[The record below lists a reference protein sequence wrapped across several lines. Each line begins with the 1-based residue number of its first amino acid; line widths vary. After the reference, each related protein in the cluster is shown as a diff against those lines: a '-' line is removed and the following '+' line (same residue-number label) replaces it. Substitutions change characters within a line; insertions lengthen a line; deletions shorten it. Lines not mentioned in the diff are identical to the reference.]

1 VLSGLLDRAFGR
13 PAAPGLP
20 TSLQLAGESRNIDGP
35 EQSLLSESAATL
47 YRHAPLGLAASA
59 LIAVLM
65 MLAIDLVNPG
75 GASWAW
81 LMVCLL
87 VLGLRLAHALHWR
100 SAASPP
106 PAASLVRQFA
116 VGVGTSAALWSALPW
131 FCFAGLDATG
141 RAIALLSIVG
151 MVSVAIHSL
160 GSVRGI
166 ALLHACLLV
175 LPSAGWLLLSGNAP
189 EVVMGAMALM
199 LFAMAVA
206 GVLSAHSALRVAML
220 TVHDNRRLLTAE
232 VENRRQVEHLVAELT
247 DAQVVLEQAK
257 QGLERNVEERTAALE
272 DRSREL
278 SQQAVTD
285 LLTGLP
291 NRKGIN
297 EHLIE
302 LLGTERN
309 PGTKPSLA
317 LLFLDLDHFKEVN
330 DVMGHMAGDAV
341 LRIAAERLRETMPR
355 GAFAARWGGDEF
367 VVVLPGI
374 RRAEQ
379 AQMVAEQ
386 LRAALSV
393 PVQLEQRVARIG
405 CSIGVAL
412 APQHGTSPEALI
424 IAADHAV
431 YSAKAEGSG
440 RVRLFDAALAELA
453 SRQHELAQALPAAL
467 ELGQLQVVYQPIVS
481 SLDGRATHVESL
493 ARWRHPVWGAVSPA
507 EFIPV
512 AEASGLIHTM
522 GRWVLRQACLDAARW
537 PGEEPPKVSV
547 NVSAMQVTSGRL
559 VAQVREALASAGLP
573 AQRLVI
579 ELTESMPMVGRERV
593 DRTLADLRAM
603 GVTLAIDDFGTGYS
617 SLSSLM
623 KQPLSLIKIDRS
635 FVQDVPG
642 EGELLIKATVEVARC
657 FGLEVVAEGVETR
670 AQQMRLIALGVSY
683 MQGYR
688 FGKPMSHGEFIAW
701 LALRDGS
708 ERPVALRA

>member
-1 VLSGLLDRAFGR
+1 MLNALLDRALGR
-13 PAAPGLP
+13 EPQPVSFLSETPPQQDGAN
-20 TSLQLAGESRNIDGP
+20 LA
-35 EQSLLSESAATL
+35 LLNESAATL
-47 YRHAPLGLAASA
+47 YRHAPLGLASA
-59 LIAVLM
+59 ALMSVLM
-65 MLAIDLVNPG
+65 MLAIDLVSPG
-75 GASWAW
+75 KASWTWMMAS
-81 LMVCLL
+81 LV

-100 SAASPP
+100 AAPKPP
-106 PAASLVRQFA
+106 PASTLVLQYA
-116 VGVGTSAALWSALPW
+116 AGVAASAALWAVLPW
-131 FCFAGLDATG
+131 VCYAGLDSTG
-141 RAIALLSIVG
+141 HAIAMLAVIG
-151 MVSVAIHSL
+151 MVGTAVQSL

-166 ALLHACLLV
+166 ALMHAALLV
-175 LPSAGWLLLSGNAP
+175 LPSAVWLLFSGDSP
-189 EVVMGAMALM
+189 EQVMGVMSIM
-199 LFAMAVA
+199 LFGVAVV
-206 GVLSAHSALRVAML
+206 GIHSAHSALRAAML
-220 TVHDNRRLLTAE
+220 AVHDNKRLLVAE

-247 DAQVVLEQAK
+247 DAQAVLEQAK

-302 LLGTERN
+302 LLDTAAR
-309 PGTKPSLA
+309 PGHKPQLA

-367 VVVLPGI
+367 VVVLPGV

-379 AQMVAEQ
+379 AQLVAEQ

-412 APQHGTSPEALI
+412 APDHGSTPEALI

-431 YSAKAEGSG
+431 YSAKSEGSG

-467 ELGQLQVVYQPIVS
+467 ELGQLQVAYQPIVS

-493 ARWRHPVWGAVSPA
+493 ARWRHPIWGPVSPA

-537 PGEEPPKVSV
+537 PGEQPPKVSV

-579 ELTESMPMVGRERV
+579 ELTESMPMVGREKV
-593 DRTLADLRAM
+593 DRTLAELRAM

-688 FGKPMSHGEFIAW
+688 FGKPMSHGEFVAW

>member
-1 VLSGLLDRAFGR
+1 MLSGLLDRAMRRFEPGR
-13 PAAPGLP
+13 ADDDAGKGPLAA
-20 TSLQLAGESRNIDGP
+20 TGP
-35 EQSLLSESAATL
+35 EAALLNESAATL
-47 YRHAPLGLAASA
+47 YRHAPLGLASSA
-59 LIAVLM
+59 LLAVLM
-65 MLAIDLVNPG
+65 MLAIDLVSPG
-75 GASWAW
+75 RASWLW

-100 SAASPP
+100 AATAPP
-106 PAASLVRQFA
+106 PAVTLVRQFA
-116 VGVGTSAALWSALPW
+116 AGVVLSASLWAALPW
-131 FCFAGLDATG
+131 ICFAGLDSTG
-141 RAIALLSIVG
+141 RAIAMLSVVG
-151 MVSVAIHSL
+151 MVSAAVHSL
-160 GSVRGI
+160 GSVRTV
-166 ALLHACLLV
+166 ALLHAGLLV
-175 LPSAGWLLLSGNAP
+175 LPSAAWLLFSGEAP
-189 EVVMGAMALM
+189 EQVMGVMALM
-199 LFAMAVA
+199 LFAVAVT
-206 GVLSAHSALRVAML
+206 GIHSAHAALKAAML
-220 TVHDNRRLLTAE
+220 TGHDNRRLLDAE
-232 VENRRQVEHLVAELT
+232 VQNRRQVEHLVSELT
-247 DAQVVLEQAK
+247 DAQSVLEQAK

-278 SQQAVTD
+278 SQQAITD

-302 LLGTERN
+302 LLETASR
-309 PGTKPSLA
+309 PGFKPQLA

-341 LRIAAERLRETMPR
+341 LRIVAERLRETMPR

-405 CSIGVAL
+405 CSIGVAM
-412 APQHGTSPEALI
+412 APQHGTTPEALI

-431 YSAKAEGSG
+431 YSAKSEGSG

-467 ELGQLQVVYQPIVS
+467 ELGQLQVAYQPIVS

-493 ARWRHPVWGAVSPA
+493 ARWRHPIWGAVSPA

-537 PGEEPPKVSV
+537 PGENPPKVSV

-670 AQQMRLIALGVSY
+670 AQQMRLIALGVNY

-688 FGKPMSHGEFIAW
+688 FGKPMSHGEFVAW

-708 ERPVALRA
+708 EKPVALRA

>member
-1 VLSGLLDRAFGR
+1 MMDALLGRAVRAG
-13 PAAPGLP
+13 AA
-20 TSLQLAGESRNIDGP
+20 SSAAAGVAESQFVVPSFLREGDADAALR
-35 EQSLLSESAATL
+35 EESAAAL
-47 YRHAPLGLAASA
+47 YRRAPMGIAVAAVV
-59 LIAVLM
+59 AVLM
-65 MLAIDLVNPG
+65 TFTIDVLAPG
-75 GASWAW
+75 RAPWIW
-81 LMVCLL
+81 LMLSLL
-87 VLGLRLAHALHWR
+87 ALGLRLAHALHWR
-100 SAASPP
+100 AAADP
-106 PAASLVRQFA
+106 PASAMLIRQYA
-116 VGVGTSAALWSALPW
+116 VGVVVSSALWACLPW
-131 FCFAGLDATG
+131 YSFGGFDSTSRAVAMLALVGMVSTAIYSLGAV
-141 RAIALLSIVG
+141 RAIALLH
-151 MVSVAIHSL
+151 A
-160 GSVRGI
+160 
-166 ALLHACLLV
+166 ALLM
-175 LPSAGWLLLSGNAP
+175 LPASMWLLFSGAGP
-189 EVVMGAMALM
+189 EQAMGVMALLLFGVAVMGIVSIHASLKTAME
-199 LFAMAVA
+199 MA
-206 GVLSAHSALRVAML
+206 HE
-220 TVHDNRRLLTAE
+220 NKRLLGAE
-232 VENRRQVEHLVAELT
+232 VENRLQVERLVSELT
-247 DAQVVLEQAK
+247 DAQSVLENAK

-297 EHLIE
+297 EHLSE
-302 LLGTERN
+302 LLDVG
-309 PGTKPSLA
+309 GKPSPTRGQLA

-330 DVMGHMAGDAV
+330 DVMGHLAGDAV
-341 LRIAAERLRETMPR
+341 LRVVAERLRESMPR

-367 VVVLPGI
+367 VVVLPGM
-374 RRAEQ
+374 RRAQQ

-405 CSIGVAL
+405 ASIGIAL
-412 APQHGTSPEALI
+412 SPQHGATPEALI

-440 RVRLFDAALAELA
+440 RVRLYDAALAESA
-453 SRQHELAQALPAAL
+453 GRQNEIAQAL
-467 ELGQLQVVYQPIVS
+467 QVAYQPIVS
-481 SLDGRATHVESL
+481 AADGRATHVESL

-512 AEASGLIHTM
+512 AEASGVIHTM

-537 PGEEPPKVSV
+537 PGDNPPKVSV

-573 AQRLVI
+573 PQRLVI

-593 DRTLADLRAM
+593 DRTLAELRAM

-688 FGKPMSHGEFIAW
+688 FGKPMPNGEFVAW

-708 ERPVALRA
+708 EKPVALRA

>member
-1 VLSGLLDRAFGR
+1 MLSALLDRALGR
-13 PAAPGLP
+13 IDPRGRSAAALSADGAK
-20 TSLQLAGESRNIDGP
+20 SAEGP
-35 EQSLLSESAATL
+35 EQVLLNESAATL
-47 YRHAPLGLAASA
+47 YRHAPLGLSSSA
-59 LIAVLM
+59 LMAVLM
-65 MLAIDLVNPG
+65 MLAIDLVSPG
-75 GASWAW
+75 QASWTW
-81 LMVCLL
+81 LMACLL

-100 SAASPP
+100 AAAAPP
-106 PAASLVRQFA
+106 PAGALVYQYAAGVA
-116 VGVGTSAALWSALPW
+116 VSALLWAVLPW
-131 FCFAGLDATG
+131 VCYAGLDSTG
-141 RAIALLSIVG
+141 RAIATLSVVG
-151 MVSVAIHSL
+151 MVSAAVHSL

-166 ALLHACLLV
+166 ALMHSGLLV
-175 LPSAGWLLLSGNAP
+175 LPSAAWLLFSGEGP

-199 LFAMAVA
+199 LFAVAVV
-206 GVLSAHSALRVAML
+206 GILSAHAALKTAML
-220 TVHDNRRLLTAE
+220 TAHDNRRLLVAE
-232 VENRRQVEHLVAELT
+232 VDNRLQVEHLVAELT
-247 DAQVVLEQAK
+247 GAQAVLEQAK

-302 LLGTERN
+302 LLGTEKQ
-309 PGTKPSLA
+309 PGLKPQLA

-431 YSAKAEGSG
+431 YSAKSEGSG

-467 ELGQLQVVYQPIVS
+467 ELGQLQVAYQPIVS

-537 PGEEPPKVSV
+537 PGEDP
-547 NVSAMQVTSGRL
+547 
-559 VAQVREALASAGLP
+559 
-573 AQRLVI
+573 
-579 ELTESMPMVGRERV
+579 
-593 DRTLADLRAM
+593 
-603 GVTLAIDDFGTGYS
+603 
-617 SLSSLM
+617 
-623 KQPLSLIKIDRS
+623 PLSLIHI
-635 FVQDVPG
+635 
-642 EGELLIKATVEVARC
+642 
-657 FGLEVVAEGVETR
+657 
-670 AQQMRLIALGVSY
+670 
-683 MQGYR
+683 
-688 FGKPMSHGEFIAW
+688 
-701 LALRDGS
+701 
-708 ERPVALRA
+708 

>member
-1 VLSGLLDRAFGR
+1 MLGTLIDRALR
-13 PAAPGLP
+13 HVNPPSTHWADE
-20 TSLQLAGESRNIDGP
+20 LAGPVSEGAVP
-35 EQSLLSESAATL
+35 ELMNESAATL
-47 YRHAPLGLAASA
+47 YRHAPLGLASSA
-59 LIAVLM
+59 LMAVLM
-65 MLAIDLVNPG
+65 MLAIDLVSPG
-75 GASWAW
+75 KASWAW

-87 VLGLRLAHALHWR
+87 VLGVRLAHALHWR
-100 SAASPP
+100 SAAAPP
-106 PAASLVRQFA
+106 PAKVLVQQYA
-116 VGVGTSAALWSALPW
+116 IGVGASAMLWAALPW
-131 FCFAGLDATG
+131 ISYAALDSTS
-141 RAIALLSIVG
+141 RAIAMLSVVG
-151 MVSVAIHSL
+151 MVSAAVHSL
-160 GSVRGI
+160 GAVRGV
-166 ALLHACLLV
+166 ALLHASLLV
-175 LPSAGWLLLSGNAP
+175 LPSSAWLLFSGEGP
-189 EVVMGAMALM
+189 EQVMGVMALM
-199 LFAMAVA
+199 LFAVAVV
-206 GVLSAHSALRVAML
+206 GILSAYSSLRAAML
-220 TVHDNRRLLTAE
+220 TAHDNRRLLTAE
-232 VENRRQVEHLVAELT
+232 VENRRQVEQLVAELT
-247 DAQVVLEQAK
+247 DAQTVLEQAK
-257 QGLERNVEERTAALE
+257 HGLERNVEERTAALE

-278 SQQAVTD
+278 TQQAVTD

-297 EHLIE
+297 EHLCE
-302 LLGTERN
+302 LLDTSAR
-309 PGTKPSLA
+309 PGTKPQLA

-330 DVMGHMAGDAV
+330 DVMGHVAGDSV

-367 VVVLPGI
+367 VVVLPGV

-405 CSIGVAL
+405 CSIGVAI
-412 APQHGTSPEALI
+412 APQHGTTPETLI

-467 ELGQLQVVYQPIVS
+467 ELGQLQVAYQPIVS
-481 SLDGRATHVESL
+481 AVDGRATHVESL

-537 PGEEPPKVSV
+537 PGDNPPKVRV

-593 DRTLADLRAM
+593 DRTLAELRAM

-623 KQPLSLIKIDRS
+623 KQPLSLVKIDRS

-688 FGKPMSHGEFIAW
+688 FGKPMSNGEFIAW

>member
-1 VLSGLLDRAFGR
+1 MLGTLIDRALR
-13 PAAPGLP
+13 HVNPPSTHWADEPA
-20 TSLQLAGESRNIDGP
+20 GP
-35 EQSLLSESAATL
+35 VSEGAVPELMNESAATL
-47 YRHAPLGLAASA
+47 YRHAPLGLASSA
-59 LIAVLM
+59 LMAVLT
-65 MLAIDLVNPG
+65 MLAIDLVSPG
-75 GASWAW
+75 KASWAW

-87 VLGLRLAHALHWR
+87 VLGVRLAHALHWR
-100 SAASPP
+100 SAAAPP
-106 PAASLVRQFA
+106 PAKVLVQQYA
-116 VGVGTSAALWSALPW
+116 IGVGASAMLWAALPW
-131 FCFAGLDATG
+131 ISYAALDSTS
-141 RAIALLSIVG
+141 RAIAMLSVVG
-151 MVSVAIHSL
+151 MVSAAVHSL
-160 GSVRGI
+160 GAVRGV
-166 ALLHACLLV
+166 ALLHASLLV
-175 LPSAGWLLLSGNAP
+175 LPSSAWLLFSGEGP
-189 EVVMGAMALM
+189 EQVMGVMALM
-199 LFAMAVA
+199 LFAVAVV
-206 GVLSAHSALRVAML
+206 GILSAYSSLRAAML
-220 TVHDNRRLLTAE
+220 MAHDNRRLLTAE
-232 VENRRQVEHLVAELT
+232 VENRRQVEQLVAELT
-247 DAQVVLEQAK
+247 DAQTVLEQAK
-257 QGLERNVEERTAALE
+257 HGLERNVEERTAALE

-278 SQQAVTD
+278 TQQAVTD

-297 EHLIE
+297 EHLCE
-302 LLGTERN
+302 LLDTSAR
-309 PGTKPSLA
+309 PGTKPQLA

-330 DVMGHMAGDAV
+330 DVMGHVAGDSV

-367 VVVLPGI
+367 VVVLPGV

-405 CSIGVAL
+405 CSIGVAI
-412 APQHGTSPEALI
+412 APQHGTTPETLI

-467 ELGQLQVVYQPIVS
+467 ELGQLQVAYQPIVS
-481 SLDGRATHVESL
+481 AVDGRATHVESL

-537 PGEEPPKVSV
+537 PGDNPPKVSV

-593 DRTLADLRAM
+593 DRTLAELRAM

-623 KQPLSLIKIDRS
+623 KQPLSLVKIDRS

-688 FGKPMSHGEFIAW
+688 FGKPMSNGEFIAW

>member
-1 VLSGLLDRAFGR
+1 MLSALIDRAR
-13 PAAPGLP
+13 RRISPPNTDWSVPKDLVA
-20 TSLQLAGESRNIDGP
+20 DGSG
-35 EQSLLSESAATL
+35 QVLLNESAATL
-47 YRHAPLGLAASA
+47 YRHAPLGLASA
-59 LIAVLM
+59 ALMAVLM
-65 MLAIDLVNPG
+65 MLAIDLVSPG
-75 GASWAW
+75 KASWVW
-81 LMVCLL
+81 LMLCLT
-87 VLGLRLAHALHWR
+87 VLGLRLMHALHWR
-100 SAASPP
+100 SAAVPP
-106 PAASLVRQFA
+106 PAKVLVQQYA
-116 VGVGTSAALWSALPW
+116 AGVGASALLWAVLPW
-131 FCFAGLDATG
+131 VSFAGLDSTS
-141 RAIALLSIVG
+141 RAIAMLSVIG
-151 MVSVAIHSL
+151 MVSAAVHSL
-160 GSVRGI
+160 GSVRFV
-166 ALLHACLLV
+166 ALLNAALLV
-175 LPSAGWLLLSGNAP
+175 LPSSVWLLFSGEAP
-189 EVVMGAMALM
+189 EQVMGVMALM
-199 LFAMAVA
+199 LFAVAVV
-206 GVLSAHSALRVAML
+206 GILSAHAALKSAML
-220 TVHDNRRLLTAE
+220 TAHDNRRLLTAE
-232 VENRRQVEHLVAELT
+232 VESRRRVEQLVAELT
-247 DAQVVLEQAK
+247 DAQAVLEQAK
-257 QGLERNVEERTAALE
+257 HGLERNVEERTAALE

-278 SQQAVTD
+278 SHQAVTD

-297 EHLIE
+297 EHLSE
-302 LLGTERN
+302 LLDVNAR
-309 PGTKPSLA
+309 PGVKPQLA
-317 LLFLDLDHFKEVN
+317 MLFLDLDHFKEVN
-330 DVMGHMAGDAV
+330 DVMGHLAGDAV
-341 LRIAAERLRETMPR
+341 LRIVAERLRETMPR

-367 VVVLPGI
+367 VVVLPGV

-412 APQHGTSPEALI
+412 APQHGTSPETLI

-467 ELGQLQVVYQPIVS
+467 ELGQLQVAYQPIVS
-481 SLDGRATHVESL
+481 SVDGHATHVESL
-493 ARWRHPVWGAVSPA
+493 ARWRHPIWGAVSPA

-537 PGEEPPKVSV
+537 PGDNPPKVSV

-573 AQRLVI
+573 AHRLVI

-593 DRTLADLRAM
+593 DNTLADLRAM

-623 KQPLSLIKIDRS
+623 KQPLSLVKIDRS

-657 FGLEVVAEGVETR
+657 FGLQVVAEGVETR
-670 AQQMRLIALGVSY
+670 AQQMRLIALGVDY

-688 FGKPMSHGEFIAW
+688 FGKPMSNGEFIAW

>member
-1 VLSGLLDRAFGR
+1 MLSALLDRALGR
-13 PAAPGLP
+13 TEAPGLAP
-20 TSLQLAGESRNIDGP
+20 SPAEGARPAEGP
-35 EQSLLSESAATL
+35 EQALLNESAATL
-47 YRHAPLGLAASA
+47 YRHAPLGLASSA
-59 LIAVLM
+59 LMAVLM
-65 MLAIDLVNPG
+65 MLAIDLVSPG
-75 GASWAW
+75 KASWAW
-81 LMVCLL
+81 LMGCLL
-87 VLGLRLAHALHWR
+87 VLGLRLSHALHWR
-100 SAASPP
+100 AAAAPP
-106 PAASLVRQFA
+106 PAATLVRQYA
-116 VGVGTSAALWSALPW
+116 AGVLASALLWAVLPW
-131 FCFAGLDATG
+131 VCYAGLDSTG
-141 RAIALLSIVG
+141 RAIAMLSVVG
-151 MVSVAIHSL
+151 MVSAAVHSL

-166 ALLHACLLV
+166 ALMHAGMLV
-175 LPSAGWLLLSGNAP
+175 LPSAAWLLFSGEGP
-189 EVVMGAMALM
+189 ELVMGVMALM
-199 LFAMAVA
+199 VFAVA
-206 GVLSAHSALRVAML
+206 VVGILSAHAALKSAML
-220 TVHDNRRLLTAE
+220 TAHDNRRLLLAE
-232 VENRRQVEHLVAELT
+232 VDNRRQVEQLVAELT
-247 DAQVVLEQAK
+247 DAQTVLEQAK

-302 LLGTERN
+302 LLGTEKH
-309 PGTKPSLA
+309 PGVKPQLA

-330 DVMGHMAGDAV
+330 DVMGHVAGDAV

-412 APQHGTSPEALI
+412 APHHGTTPEALI

-431 YSAKAEGSG
+431 YSAKSEGSG

-467 ELGQLQVVYQPIVS
+467 ELGQLQVAYQPIVS

-537 PGEEPPKVSV
+537 PGEDPPKVSV

-573 AQRLVI
+573 ATRLVI
-579 ELTESMPMVGRERV
+579 ELTESMPMVGRDRV